1 MSLLI
6 NNVSIITMEN
16 ENVIEKGYILIND
29 NKIEAVGNGEYEG
42 AISGLKVINGDGCV
56 AMPGLINMHTHV
68 PMTLLRGYGEG
79 LPLMS
84 WLNDRIWPFEE
95 KMTKEDIYIGSLL
108 GIVEMIKSGTTTFVD
123 MYYHLKEIASA
134 AKDLNVRA
142 FLGNTVIGEDWEEK
156 IEKTISLRDKLNDD
170 LITVMIAPH
179 APYTCSSKTLEMV
192 GNIAREKNI
201 PIHIHL
207 SETKDEINTV
217 NKEHKKSPIEYCEEV
232 GLFKDNKVIAAH
244 CVHITEEDM
253 NILKKYNVTVVN
265 NPQSN
270 MKLASGV
277 APIYKCI
284 EKGIN
289 VCIGTDGP
297 SSNNNLNMIE
307 EMQTTSMLQKMIS
320 NDPTIL
326 DAYSTIELA
335 TVNAA
340 KALGMEDS
348 LGKIKEGYL
357 ADIILIDMLK
367 PHLIPNFSSYSNII
381 FSAQGSD
388 VKTVIING
396 KVVMK
401 NYKLKLIDESILR
414 QRVENSVNSI
424 LRKL

>member
-16 ENVIEKGYILIND
+16 EDIIEKGYIHIKN
-29 NKIEAVGNGEYEG
+29 NKIESVGKGEYEG
-42 AISGLKVINGDGCV
+42 PISGVKVIDGTGCV

-79 LPLMS
+79 LPLMK
-84 WLNDRIWPFEE
+84 WLNERIWPFED

-108 GIVEMIKSGTTTFVD
+108 GIVEMIKSGTTTFAD
-123 MYYHLKEIASA
+123 MYYHLKEIANA
-134 AKDLNVRA
+134 ARDLNIRA
-142 FLGNTVIGEDWEEK
+142 FLGNTIIGENYEEEIQK
-156 IEKTISLRDKLNDD
+156 TLCLKEKLDD
-170 LITVMIAPH
+170 ELIKVMIAPH
-179 APYTCSSKTLEMV
+179 SPYTCSDKALEMV
-192 GNIAREKNI
+192 GNIAREKNL

-253 NILKKYNVTVVN
+253 NILKKYDVTVVN

-284 EKGIN
+284 EKDIN
-289 VCIGTDGP
+289 VCVGTDGA

-307 EMQTTSMLQKMIS
+307 EMQTTSMLQKMTS
-320 NDPTIL
+320 NDPTVL
-326 DAYSTIELA
+326 DAYSTIKLA

-340 KALGMEDS
+340 KALGMENS

-367 PHLIPNFSSYSNII
+367 PHLMPSFSPYSNIV

-424 LRKL
+424 LRKI